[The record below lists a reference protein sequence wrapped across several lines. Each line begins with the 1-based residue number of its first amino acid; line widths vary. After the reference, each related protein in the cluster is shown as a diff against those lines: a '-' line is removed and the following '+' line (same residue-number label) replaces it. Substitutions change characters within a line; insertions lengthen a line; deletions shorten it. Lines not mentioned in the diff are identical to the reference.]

1 MPIRTRRAAHVA
13 QFWTLDGSAN
23 ITTINTMKKL
33 ITLLGLVLLLTSC
46 IHGHFRGAML
56 SPVSPGMSKAEV
68 LRQLGEPNS
77 AGGSSG
83 VEVLH
88 YVEDKR
94 FYQFDYFF
102 VRFVDGKV
110 ESYGP
115 ETKEQPVTD
124 TNPPLKSAK

>member
-1 MPIRTRRAAHVA
+1 MII
-13 QFWTLDGSAN
+13 DGSAT

-33 ITLLGLVLLLTSC
+33 IAVLGLVLLLTSC

-56 SPVSPGMSKAEV
+56 SSISLGMSKAEV

-77 AGGSSG
+77 AGAGSG

-88 YVEDKR
+88 YAEDKR

-102 VRFVDGKV
+102 VRLVDGKV

-115 ETKEQPVTD
+115 ETKEKPVTD
-124 TNPPLKSAK
+124 TNPPLRSAK